1 MQMIGNFQV
10 TVLIQQEQRPRAAR
24 IAAVQSTQVVSQG
37 RHHHSR
43 LIEKLQPWWS
53 GLNAPAGSPQ
63 NRHRDPWTTLASIHP
78 VVLAVAACVPSSL
91 AVRGTATMDSSFD
104 DRAGRPD
111 APWRAYRPHS
121 GSLHAVED
129 RAGPVCCRH
138 GQHPLSLLVCCKSQ
152 LPAGCKVDR
161 EVQLGITM

>member
-78 VVLAVAACVPSSL
+78 VEGPAGSP
-91 AVRGTATMDSSFD
+91 RW
-104 DRAGRPD
+104 RAGRGFFE
-111 APWRAYRPHS
+111 ANEATRRA
-121 GSLHAVED
+121 
-129 RAGPVCCRH
+129 AG
-138 GQHPLSLLVCCKSQ
+138 G
-152 LPAGCKVDR
+152 
-161 EVQLGITM
+161 

>member
-1 MQMIGNFQV
+1 MQMMGNFQV

-37 RHHHSR
+37 RHHHHSR

-78 VVLAVAACVPSSL
+78 VEGPAGSP
-91 AVRGTATMDSSFD
+91 RW
-104 DRAGRPD
+104 RAGRGFFE
-111 APWRAYRPHS
+111 ANEATRRA
-121 GSLHAVED
+121 
-129 RAGPVCCRH
+129 AG
-138 GQHPLSLLVCCKSQ
+138 G
-152 LPAGCKVDR
+152 
-161 EVQLGITM
+161 